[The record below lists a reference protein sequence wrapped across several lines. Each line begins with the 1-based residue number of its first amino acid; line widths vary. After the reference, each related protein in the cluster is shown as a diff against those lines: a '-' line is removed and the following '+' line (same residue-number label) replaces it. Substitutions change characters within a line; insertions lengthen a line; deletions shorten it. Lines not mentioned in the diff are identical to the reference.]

1 MSLIA
6 IILSLIAERFLGSM
20 AELRRFGWFHR
31 YSQRLVEVLRRQSY
45 LNGAASVLLLLAPPV
60 LIIGVI
66 DYYLAHIWF
75 LLALLFGVLMLL
87 FSFGP
92 CDLEAEVEAFLD
104 ARERN
109 DEESASW
116 HASELVG
123 EALPEQPAQLT
134 RRIME
139 SILQEANE
147 RLLAVIFWFVVL
159 GPAGAL
165 LYRLSQQL
173 MVAESGKEDDVAEA
187 TLRLHYLLAWVPA
200 RLCVLAY
207 AFAGSFVEAVQAW
220 RNDTSGWPQSTRQI
234 LIAAG
239 FGALRFEPA
248 DLAEDN
254 PEQHIEMVAETLSL
268 VRRAV
273 LVFISAIALFTLAG
287 WMA

>member
-6 IILSLIAERFLGSM
+6 IIISLIIERFLGSM

-31 YSQRLVEVLRRQSY
+31 YGGMVAHRLRHQPY
-45 LNGAASVLLLLAPPV
+45 LNGAASVLLLLVPPL
-60 LIIGVI
+60 LIVGAL
-66 DYYLAHIWF
+66 DYYLAHLG
-75 LLALLFGVLMLL
+75 LLFTLAFGVLTLL
-87 FSFGP
+87 LSFGP
-92 CDLEAEVEAFLD
+92 CDLEAEVEAYID

-109 DEESASW
+109 DEESAIW
-116 HASELVG
+116 HASELIG
-123 EALPEQPAQLT
+123 EEIPEQSAQLT

-139 SILQEANE
+139 SSLQEANE
-147 RLLAVIFWFVVL
+147 RLLAVVFWFILL

-173 MVAESGKEDDVAEA
+173 LMTERGNADDFAEA
-187 TLRLHYLLAWVPA
+187 TLRLHYLLAWIPA
-200 RLCVLAY
+200 RLCALAY
-207 AFAGSFVEAVQAW
+207 ALAGSFVEAVQAW
-220 RNDTSGWPQSTRQI
+220 RNDSTHWPESTQQI

-239 FGALRFEPA
+239 FGALRFGPDE
-248 DLAEDN
+248 LEEDN
-254 PEQHIEMVAETLSL
+254 PKQHIEMVSETLSL